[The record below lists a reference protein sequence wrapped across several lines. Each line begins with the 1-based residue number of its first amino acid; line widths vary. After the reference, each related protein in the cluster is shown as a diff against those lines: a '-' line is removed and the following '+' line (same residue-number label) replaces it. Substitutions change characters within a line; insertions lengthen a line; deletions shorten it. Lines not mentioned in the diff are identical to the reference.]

1 MDWKEKTND
10 QQTLLEAGVLK
21 KSKILVLQK
30 KELVE
35 NEENSVIV
43 VVEYNGEKY
52 EYPMNKE
59 EEYIDVILR
68 FLDVAVFPAA

>member
-52 EYPMNKE
+52 EYPMNKG

>member
-1 MDWKEKTND
+1 M
-10 QQTLLEAGVLK
+10 
-21 KSKILVLQK
+21 LQK

>member
-43 VVEYNGEKY
+43 VVEYNSEKY

-68 FLDVAVFPAA
+68 FLDVVAFSAA